1 MWPKIHSNRDPR
13 DTLLTELRKEFGAY
27 YQLAG
32 NWSIG
37 LLRSH
42 SKLSFYAMI
51 ALLLISL
58 VLSFTVFRNRE
69 KVALVTTRPITT
81 ISDGFGQIL
90 KTTGKIREI
99 VVLKQQVDSLSAK
112 KNLSAA
118 DSSRLIAALDRLQ
131 QLAQH

>member
-32 NWSIG
+32 DWGIG

-42 SKLSFYAMI
+42 SKIAFYAMI
-51 ALLLISL
+51 ALLLVSL
-58 VLSFTVFRNRE
+58 VLSFTVFRHRE
-69 KVALVTTRPITT
+69 KVALLTPVQVTT
-81 ISDGFGQIL
+81 ISDGFGQIMQ
-90 KTTGKIREI
+90 TTGKIREI

-131 QLAQH
+131 QLSKH

>member
-13 DTLLTELRKEFGAY
+13 DTLFTELRKEFGAY

-32 NWSIG
+32 DWGIR
-37 LLRSH
+37 LLKSH
-42 SKLSFYAMI
+42 SKIAFYAMI

-69 KVALVTTRPITT
+69 KVAVVTPRPITT
-81 ISDGFGQIL
+81 LSDGFGQIMR
-90 KTTGKIREI
+90 TTGKISEI
-99 VVLKQQVDSLSAK
+99 VMLKQQVDSLSVR

-118 DSSRLIAALDRLQ
+118 DSGRLIAALDRLQ
-131 QLAQH
+131 QFSKH